1 MLNGIESILI
11 ADDNSAFRTSLKSFL
26 ETEGFSV
33 SEAHDGEE
41 AIHLFEQSPSDL
53 VLLDLVMPK
62 KEGFETMEDLLKIN
76 PGQKIIVMTGGNRWI
91 SHFYLDAAREQ
102 GAKVV
107 LQKPFSVDALL
118 EAIKSL

>member
-1 MLNGIESILI
+1 MINGIESILI

-33 SEAHDGEE
+33 RGAHDGEE
-41 AIHLFEQSPSDL
+41 AVRLFEQEPCDL
-53 VLLDLVMPK
+53 VLLDLVMPN
-62 KEGFETMEDLLKIN
+62 KEGFETMEDLLKLD
-76 PGQKIIVMTGGNRWI
+76 PKQKIIVMTGGNRWI

-107 LQKPFSVDALL
+107 LQKPFSVDTLL
-118 EAIKSL
+118 EAIQSL